1 MNTYSKLMLPALVA
15 VMAGCG
21 PARVVQES
29 QKDSVSV
36 IIKDTTIF
44 RDSIIYVKVEA
55 EQQIAV
61 LPDTEISYLATRYA
75 ESEAYVSKGQ
85 LHHSLRN
92 KSEALLPIETKI
104 PVTIHFESR
113 SSIKDRHVVEV
124 VEVEKQLSRW
134 QRFIMALG
142 YGALG
147 LLAGWIAIRL
157 SKIIR

>member
-1 MNTYSKLMLPALVA
+1 MNTYSKLMIPAMVA
-15 VMAGCG
+15 LMAGCG

-61 LPDTEISYLATRYA
+61 LPDTDTSYLTTRYA

-92 KSEALLPIETKI
+92 RSEALLPIETKI

-113 SSIKDRHVVEV
+113 SSINDRHAVEV

>member
-1 MNTYSKLMLPALVA
+1 MIPAMVA
-15 VMAGCG
+15 LMAGCG
-21 PARVVQES
+21 PARVVQET

-61 LPDTEISYLATRYA
+61 MPDTDTSYLATRYA
-75 ESEAYVSKGQ
+75 ESEAYVRKGQ

-92 KSEALLPIETKI
+92 RSEAILPIETKI

-113 SSIKDRHVVEV
+113 SSINDRHAVET